1 MNDKDEIWR
10 DVKEHIGTYQVSN
23 FGRVK
28 SLDKI
33 VKNKNGYRE
42 KKGKL
47 LKPVLYHGYEKVCLI
62 RKSTFVHRIVANSFL
77 IKPTGKNIVVNHKNG
92 IKTDN
97 RIENLEWCTQ
107 SENVKHSY
115 RNGLQKPLS
124 SKLKKLDDCQ
134 VLTALT
140 LKKQRLIARHYNVS
154 QSVIQ
159 KIFYGETYKCITNG
173 LL

>member
-10 DVKEHIGTYQVSN
+10 NVKEHMGTYQVSN
-23 FGRVK
+23 FGRVR

-33 VKNKNGYRE
+33 LKNKNGYR
-42 KKGKL
+42 KRKGKL

-62 RKSTFVHRIVANSFL
+62 RKLTFVHRIVANSFL
-77 IKPTGKNIVVNHKNG
+77 IKPMGENIVVNHKNG

-124 SKLKKLDDCQ
+124 NK
-134 VLTALT
+134 
-140 LKKQRLIARHYNVS
+140 
-154 QSVIQ
+154 
-159 KIFYGETYKCITNG
+159 
-173 LL
+173 